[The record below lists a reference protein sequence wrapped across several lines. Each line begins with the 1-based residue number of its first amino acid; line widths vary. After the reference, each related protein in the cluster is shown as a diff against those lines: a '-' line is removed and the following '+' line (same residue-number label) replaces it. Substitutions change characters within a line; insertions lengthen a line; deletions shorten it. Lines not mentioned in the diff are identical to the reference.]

1 MNIKYFLLATA
12 VCLAS
17 LSGCAI
23 DMSKVEGD
31 VSGPQKDWKASLEEM
46 MPLLGHRNWIVI
58 ADMAYP
64 LQSGEGIVTFYADQP
79 YLEVLKTTVGMIDEY
94 PHVFA
99 HIYNDKELGF
109 ITEDMVKG
117 IGQLKEGIKSAVGP
131 EASSA
136 PHEELIS
143 RLDEAGKLFTVVI
156 IKTPLTVPYTT
167 TFLELDC
174 DYWDAAR
181 QKILDSKISGN

>member
-1 MNIKYFLLATA
+1 MNVKNFLLATA
-12 VCLAS
+12 ICLAT

-23 DMSKVEGD
+23 DMSNNGETAPKE
-31 VSGPQKDWKASLEEM
+31 DWKTSLEEM
-46 MPLLGHRNWIVI
+46 LPLLGHRNWIVI

-64 LQSGEGIVTFYADQP
+64 LQSGEGIVTLYANEP
-79 YLEVLKTTVGMIDEY
+79 YLDVLKTTVNMIDKA

-99 HIYNDKELGF
+99 HVYNDKELGF

-117 IGQLKEGIKSAVGP
+117 IDDLKAGIKRALGP

-174 DYWDAAR
+174 DYWGPDQQKVLDA
-181 QKILDSKISGN
+181 KISGN